1 MITVLLSSISNIY
14 CGAVAINQIK
24 SYPSVR
30 SLSGFVRNPEKRN
43 ICMKQES
50 KCAVGEVQALLT
62 PGGEE
67 SLPEL
72 WCTFLWMDLA
82 S

>member
-1 MITVLLSSISNIY
+1 MVLLSSISNIY
-14 CGAVAINQIK
+14 CGAVAINQIQ

-30 SLSGFVRNPEKRN
+30 SLSDFVRHLERRN

-50 KCAVGEVQALLT
+50 KCGVGKTQAPLT

-72 WCTFLWMDLA
+72 RCTFLRTWLLQ
-82 S
+82 

>member
-1 MITVLLSSISNIY
+1 MVLLSSTSNIY

-30 SLSGFVRNPEKRN
+30 SLSDFVRHPEKRN

-50 KCAVGEVQALLT
+50 KCGVGKIQALLT

-67 SLPEL
+67 SLSEL
-72 WCTFLWMDLA
+72 RRTFLQTWLL
-82 S
+82 